1 MPKGFVYYKRALDV
15 DALTH
20 GTSAVR
26 SLRQKGQPWAGALA
40 CLLVLLACIPV
51 SAQQNAS
58 TQAPAAGEQT
68 DTSSQSLANPAP
80 TEQASPAD
88 QAREAANPLANIG
101 CCKHS
106 RTTGRRA
113 SRWEE
118 RECQQHYNGRRRGPW
133 PSIHGAANG
142 FPQHEPD
149 DHPTHRFLQPAAWLV
164 FDVKPNHDGR
174 LGRQICGSLDRT
186 GGRWRRSSFQDRSA
200 ACQLACAVLG

>member
-1 MPKGFVYYKRALDV
+1 MSKYRRFEKKMPKGFVYYKRALDV

-88 QAREAANPLANIG
+88 QAREAANPLVNIWLLQTQQNNWSTSQPVG
-101 CCKHS
+101 GTRMS
-106 RTTGRRA
+106 TTLQRA
-113 SRWEE
+113 ATRALAINPRCS
-118 RECQQHYNGRRRGPW
+118 Q
-133 PSIHGAANG
+133 
-142 FPQHEPD
+142 
-149 DHPTHRFLQPAAWLV
+149 RFSTA
-164 FDVKPNHDGR
+164 
-174 LGRQICGSLDRT
+174 
-186 GGRWRRSSFQDRSA
+186 
-200 ACQLACAVLG
+200 